1 MMGICEVHVPS
12 HYPLEVDVS
21 RVSFSLACSEP
32 VVHSWSLRRLFRPGE
47 EWGMEAEYALE
58 WGQTSGTLLEGV
70 LGIFS
75 PREETAPA
83 VLTSMAV

>member
-12 HYPLEVDVS
+12 HYPLEVDVN

-32 VVHSWSLRRLFRPGE
+32 VVHSWNLRRLFRPGE

-58 WGQTSGTLLEGV
+58 WGQISGTLLEGV

-75 PREETAPA
+75 PREEAAPA